1 MIKCRMLAIGELDT
15 IREDL
20 KSVHNETR
28 LSSLAGK
35 PRGPIDCLSV
45 YFWKVRWFARGP
57 GSH

>member
-1 MIKCRMLAIGELDT
+1 MLAMGELDT

-20 KSVHNETR
+20 KLVDNETR